1 MGEGEN
7 IGVRKMGK
15 DMKKIE
21 AWKGDGG
28 MRKRDSRSGRKGGR
42 EKLVRK
48 RKEKGSWGEKARR
61 EKGEGMEKGG
71 VEKVWQN

>member
-1 MGEGEN
+1 M
-7 IGVRKMGK
+7 
-15 DMKKIE
+15 
-21 AWKGDGG
+21 
-28 MRKRDSRSGRKGGR
+28 
-42 EKLVRK
+42 VRK